1 VSVQTIAM
9 DREEV
14 SFSFN
19 VTEISQAAVKTA
31 SNASF
36 TFEGT
41 EDTARPF
48 SLADLSSLGNSVS
61 IRAVQEVIVKS
72 LPVDGVLQFEGA
84 DKTWRAVT
92 LDQRITRE
100 EISAGRLRF
109 VPDANES
116 GASEYKSAGVGNM
129 RDVYAEMEFEL
140 VAASAA
146 SDSATVTV
154 QMEINPVIDNTQTVT
169 GVVARVGSVAAA
181 GAGTWGRYTFNVTG
195 NIGDTDGSERTLI
208 EVTPANRGTTFRVL
222 TGTTYT
228 TVTADAQGKIFLNPG
243 QTLFVQE
250 YSIGGFPGT
259 SLQYKLIGQEV
270 NSVND
275 VLATKDLVGSRSL
288 QAVQPPP
295 PPVYDPLILD
305 LDGNGVKTSTV
316 DDGVVFDVF
325 ANGTAVQVAWTDGID
340 GFLVLDRDGDGAITT
355 GAEMFGDFTH
365 MQDGTLAKDGFE
377 ALRDLD
383 SNSDGLFDANDDLF
397 DLVQVWVDGNR
408 DGVSDASELFGLTEL
423 GIKSI
428 QLTAQSSDRTENGN
442 LYGLISKMT
451 MTNGGEAEVVDV
463 WLETQPLEV
472 NQLATVVI

>member
-1 VSVQTIAM
+1 
-9 DREEV
+9 
-14 SFSFN
+14 
-19 VTEISQAAVKTA
+19 
-31 SNASF
+31 
-36 TFEGT
+36 
-41 EDTARPF
+41 
-48 SLADLSSLGNSVS
+48 
-61 IRAVQEVIVKS
+61 
-72 LPVDGVLQFEGA
+72 VLQFRA
-84 DKTWRAVT
+84 DDGTWGSVVV
-92 LDQRITRE
+92 DQRVTSDQI
-100 EISAGRLRF
+100 ANGRLRF

-129 RDVYAEMEFEL
+129 KDVYAEIEFEL

-146 SDSATVTV
+146 SDSAAVTV
-154 QMEINPVIDNTQTVT
+154 QMEINPVVDNMQSVT
-169 GVVARVGSVAAA
+169 GTVARVGSVAAA
-181 GAGTWGRYTFNVTG
+181 GTGTWGRYTFTVTG
-195 NIGDTDGSERTLI
+195 NVGDTDGSERTLI
-208 EVTPANRGTTFRVL
+208 EVTPVNRNTTFRVL
-222 TGTTYT
+222 SGTTYT
-228 TVTADAQGKIFLNPG
+228 TVTADAQGKIFLEPG

-250 YSIGGFPGT
+250 YSIGGRPGT

-275 VLATKDLVGSRSL
+275 VLATKDLVASRSL

-325 ANGTAVQVAWTDGID
+325 ANGNAVQVAWTDGID

-397 DLVQVWVDGNR
+397 DLVQVWVDANR
-408 DGVSDASELFGLTEL
+408 DGVSDASELFGLSEL

-428 QLTAQSSDRTENGN
+428 HLNPESSDRVENGN
-442 LYGLISKMT
+442 LYGLISKLT
-451 MTNGGEAEVVDV
+451 LADGGEAEVVDV
-463 WLETQPLEV
+463 WLETKPLEV
-472 NQLATVVI
+472 NPLTDIVI